1 MDDSSMEH
9 GDPRKKISA
18 IVFSIATAAFLA
30 LFKIGVGLF
39 SHSLAL
45 LASAVDSLLDV
56 LVSTVNLIAIREAA
70 KPADYDHLYG
80 HGKIESLAGLFQS
93 LLISAS
99 GLFLIAESVRRLIR
113 GVEIHDVPIAI
124 FVMVV
129 SMALTFTLVLRLKK
143 VLRETGSI
151 VVGAEV
157 LHFTTDFL
165 TNGGVILAL
174 ILVAV
179 TKSSAWDLAV
189 AIAIACYILT
199 QSISILRTSVDELLD
214 RALPAEDQ
222 REIEQI
228 ITHFDPRVIGF
239 HNLRTRKIGHQKF
252 IDFHMEIRGEENFAR
267 AHDLTESLIKR
278 IRERF
283 PGADVTVHFDPEGG
297 E

>member
-1 MDDSSMEH
+1 MKNDLLGP
-9 GDPRKKISA
+9 GDPGKKAQA
-18 IVFSIATAAFLA
+18 IVFSIFTAAFLA
-30 LFKIGVGLF
+30 VFKIAVGLF

-45 LASAVDSLLDV
+45 IASAVDSLLDV
-56 LVSTVNLIAIREAA
+56 LVSSVNLIAVKEAS
-70 KPADYDHLYG
+70 KPADHDHLYG

-99 GLFLIAESVRRLIR
+99 GVFLIAESIRRLIR
-113 GVEIHDVPIAI
+113 GVEIHDLPIAI
-124 FVMVV
+124 AVMLV
-129 SMALTFTLVLRLKK
+129 SMVLTFVLVLRLKK
-143 VLRETGSI
+143 VLHETGSI
-151 VVGAEV
+151 VVGTEL

-165 TNGGVILAL
+165 TNGGVIVAL

-189 AIAIACYILT
+189 SIAIACYILT

-214 RALPAEDQ
+214 RALPAQDQ

-228 ITHFDPRVIGF
+228 ITHFDPRIIGF

-252 IDFHMEIRGEENFAR
+252 IDFHMEIRGEDNFAR

-278 IRERF
+278 IKERF
-283 PGADVTVHFDPEGG
+283 PSADVTVHFDPEGG

>member
-1 MDDSSMEH
+1 MKNELMEA
-9 GDPRKKISA
+9 GAPGKKVQA
-18 IVFSIATAAFLA
+18 IMFSIATAAFLA
-30 LFKIGVGLF
+30 VFKIAVGLF

-45 LASAVDSLLDV
+45 IASAVDSLLDV
-56 LVSTVNLIAIREAA
+56 LVSSVNLIAVKEAS
-70 KPADYDHLYG
+70 KPADHDHLYG

-99 GLFLIAESVRRLIR
+99 GIFLIAESIRRLIH
-113 GVEIHDVPIAI
+113 GVEIHNLPVAI
-124 FVMVV
+124 GVMLV
-129 SMALTFTLVLRLKK
+129 SMVLTFVLVLRLKR
-143 VLRETGSI
+143 VLLETDSI
-151 VVGAEV
+151 VVGTEL

-165 TNGGVILAL
+165 TNGGVIVAL

-214 RALPAEDQ
+214 RALPAQEQ

-228 ITHFDPRVIGF
+228 ITHFDPRIIGF
-239 HNLRTRKIGHQKF
+239 HNLRTRKIGPQKF
-252 IDFHMEIRGEENFAR
+252 IDFHMEIRGEDNFAR

-278 IRERF
+278 IKERF